1 VLDGTKKMKGSRF
14 SGFVRCKKMPS
25 STLLWKARAVICK
38 RCGFVD
44 QSNQISKRVERSGSQ
59 ECASCLARPASTI
72 KTAFGVCR
80 PHKGEFDDHD
90 NPLDHRGKLFRAG
103 IRLCGNSDCIAKSHI
118 QSVSVQDLEAERL
131 DLSYRTG
138 KKLSFRQ
145 LLEKVKKEGKK
156 NGHNN
161 TSASH

>member
-1 VLDGTKKMKGSRF
+1 MKGSRF
-14 SGFVRCKKMPS
+14 SVLFVAKKLPS

-80 PHKGEFDDHD
+80 PHKGDFDDHD

-138 KKLSFRQ
+138 RKLSFRQ

-161 TSASH
+161 TSTSH